1 MFSGHISSTRD
12 MSTSL
17 QSRLKDAIEKYK
29 TRVGTS
35 LVENQLA
42 TQLRTCDDVQ
52 SVATLLEE
60 QVQVFRDFLGRD
72 RHPKMK
78 PSIRRTVH
86 ILHTIFTGLS
96 GAVRVGHGIDSIVRL
111 NGLMVT
117 EFLVPDPYSIALP
130 TCEIDICCYRYL
142 PRRMCLPQFPSVRFL

>member
-1 MFSGHISSTRD
+1 

-72 RHPKMK
+72 RHLKMK

-111 NGLMVT
+111 NGIMVT

-142 PRRMCLPQFPSVRFL
+142 PRRMCLPQFPSVHFL